1 MVFWLLTF
9 FIISSLFLTNPEG
22 LPVNLPKATSSQ
34 PTQTTNRVTITID
47 SKGQVSLD
55 RQPTTVEALPAQ
67 QTALAATGQ
76 YLIAAINSD
85 ESVDFGLAVAVM
97 DRVRQVKGVEYPIVI
112 PSIEVPHS
120 WVPTTFL
127 ASKDAG
133 ECVRQRGAFTL
144 IRNSWGRRCC
154 QEREDSVWWPAVV
167 GAINFDGLIVLDIAI
182 EPLAVAIAGGDKAH
196 LANGR
201 NSNLKCRCEQSNP
214 GSLSL
219 R

>member
-1 MVFWLLTF
+1 MNLPKDPDIPPQINIVSLIEVMFWLLTF
-9 FIISSLFLTNPEG
+9 FIISSLFLSKPEG

-67 QTALAATGQ
+67 LTALAATRQ
-76 YLIAAINSD
+76 DLIAAINSD

-97 DRVRQVKGVEYPIVI
+97 DRVRQVKGVEYPIVN

-127 ASKDAG
+127 ASKDAWSALDN
-133 ECVRQRGAFTL
+133 GAL
-144 IRNSWGRRCC
+144 LRSSEILGGGAAARN
-154 QEREDSVWWPAVV
+154 AK
-167 GAINFDGLIVLDIAI
+167 IAF
-182 EPLAVAIAGGDKAH
+182 GGP
-196 LANGR
+196 R
-201 NSNLKCRCEQSNP
+201 
-214 GSLSL
+214 
-219 R
+219 

>member
-1 MVFWLLTF
+1 MNLPKVPEIPPQINIVPLIEVVFWLLTF

-22 LPVNLPKATSSQ
+22 LPVNLPKATSSR

-67 QTALAATGQ
+67 LTALAATRQ
-76 YLIAAINSD
+76 YQIAVINSD

-97 DRVRQVKGVEYPIVI
+97 DRVRQVKGVEYPIVS

-127 ASKDAG
+127 ASKDAWSALDNG
-133 ECVRQRGAFTL
+133 ALLRSSEILGGGAAARNAKIAFGDQR
-144 IRNSWGRRCC
+144 
-154 QEREDSVWWPAVV
+154 
-167 GAINFDGLIVLDIAI
+167 
-182 EPLAVAIAGGDKAH
+182 
-196 LANGR
+196 
-201 NSNLKCRCEQSNP
+201 
-214 GSLSL
+214 
-219 R
+219 

>member
-1 MVFWLLTF
+1 MNLPKDPDIPPQINIVSLIEVMFWLLTF
-9 FIISSLFLTNPEG
+9 FIISSLFLSKPEG

-67 QTALAATGQ
+67 LTALAATRQ
-76 YLIAAINSD
+76 DLIAAINSD

-97 DRVRQVKGVEYPIVI
+97 DRVRQVKGVEYPIVS

-127 ASKDAG
+127 ASKDAWSALDN
-133 ECVRQRGAFTL
+133 GAL
-144 IRNSWGRRCC
+144 LRSSEILGGGAAARN
-154 QEREDSVWWPAVV
+154 AK
-167 GAINFDGLIVLDIAI
+167 IAF
-182 EPLAVAIAGGDKAH
+182 GGP
-196 LANGR
+196 R
-201 NSNLKCRCEQSNP
+201 
-214 GSLSL
+214 
-219 R
+219 